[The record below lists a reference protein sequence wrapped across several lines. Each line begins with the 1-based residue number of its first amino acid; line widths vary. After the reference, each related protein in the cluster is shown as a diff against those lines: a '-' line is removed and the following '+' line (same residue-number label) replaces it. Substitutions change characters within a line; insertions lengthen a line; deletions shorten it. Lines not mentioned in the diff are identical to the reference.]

1 MLRLALMKIANT
13 LPLMILIAA
22 ACVTASPN
30 PESRSSVIE
39 GAERLIAY
47 ELEQSGAW
55 DIVAHLADQI
65 GPRPSG
71 SPNADEAVRWTT
83 EMLESWGL
91 DVRNEPVT
99 VPRWVRGREEG
110 WLSSHRD
117 QQIVLTALGG
127 SIPTD
132 DEGLEAPIVEVRSF
146 EEVDEL
152 GESLRGKIV
161 LYNLAMD
168 IDLVEQGQAFAA
180 YSPVARLRGAGA
192 SRAARHGAVA
202 MLIRSIT
209 SASLRSPHTG
219 ALRYTEDDPKI
230 PAAAVTP
237 EDADLIHRLL
247 DRGETV
253 TMKLVL
259 TPRHMPD
266 VESAN
271 VVAELRGRELPD
283 EIVLI
288 GGHLDSWD
296 LGTGA
301 IDNGAGV
308 AGTMAALRA
317 MVELGMRP
325 RRTVRLVLFANEEMG
340 LSGAKAYFA
349 SQEQHL
355 DRHFATLES
364 DSGATEPT
372 GFATT
377 LPADRIEELRPYFQ
391 PLERLGAANFTTAR
405 FVGADTSPLSA
416 AGVPGFGLRPNSRH
430 YFDYHHSAADT
441 LDKIDP
447 DELKQNAA
455 AVAAL
460 TWILAEMPE
469 ETLRAAEE

>member
-1 MLRLALMKIANT
+1 MKIAHT
-13 LPLMILIAA
+13 LPLMILLAA
-22 ACVTASPN
+22 VSVTASPD

-39 GAERLIAY
+39 GAERLIEY
-47 ELEQSGAW
+47 ELEHSGAW
-55 DIVAHLADQI
+55 DVVAHLADMI

-71 SPNADEAVRWTT
+71 SPNAAEAVRWTT
-83 EMLESWGL
+83 ETLESWGL
-91 DVRNEPVT
+91 EVRNEPVI

-110 WLSSHRD
+110 WLTSHRD
-117 QQIVLTALGG
+117 QQIILTALGG
-127 SIPTD
+127 SVATD
-132 DEGLEAPIVEVRSF
+132 EEGLEASVVEVRSL

-152 GESLRGKIV
+152 GEAVRGKIV
-161 LYNLAMD
+161 LYNLPMD
-168 IDLVEQGQAFAA
+168 MELVEQGRAFEA
-180 YSPVARLRGAGA
+180 YSKVAGLRGSGA

-202 MLIRSIT
+202 MLIRSLT
-209 SASLRSPHTG
+209 SASLRSVHTG
-219 ALRYTEDDPKI
+219 ALRYTEGDPKI
-230 PAAAVTP
+230 PAAAVSP

-247 DRGETV
+247 QRGNDV

-259 TPRHMPD
+259 TPRKLPD

-271 VVAELRGRELPD
+271 VVAELRGRELPE

-308 AGTMAALRA
+308 AGTMEALRA
-317 MVELGMRP
+317 MVELGLRP

-340 LSGAKAYFA
+340 LRGARAYFA
-349 SQEQHL
+349 NHEDSL

-364 DSGATEPT
+364 DAGATEPT

-377 LPADRIEELRPYFQ
+377 LPAERIAALGEYLQ

-405 FVGADTSPLSA
+405 LVGADTSPLSV

-447 DELKQNAA
+447 EELKQNAA
-455 AVAAL
+455 AIAAL
-460 TWILAEMPE
+460 TWILAEMPVD
-469 ETLRAAEE
+469 TLRAPEE